1 MTPVLLPDADEDR
14 PARGDRRRWGQG
26 LLALGA
32 AVLLLPGCAAL
43 RQIGVD
49 VVTYGAWPDKRSPGR
64 YAIDRLP
71 SQAAGGP
78 ERDQLEA
85 AAAEALQQVGF
96 RPAAGVAQ
104 ADVLVQID
112 GRRSRIVSPYA
123 DPWWPGF
130 RGGMRAA
137 PPPDRRIHGSVGV
150 GVGVGMGVGI
160 GFGWDAETFERQQV
174 QLLLVDRASRDR
186 LVELQIVHE
195 ARYSGPEL
203 LPLLFQA
210 GLQGFPALPAGP
222 RRVTVQLP

>member
-1 MTPVLLPDADEDR
+1 MTPVLPHDADEDR
-14 PARGDRRRWGQG
+14 PACGDRRRWGQG

-32 AVLLLPGCAAL
+32 AALLLPGCAAL

-49 VVTYGAWPDKRSPGR
+49 VVTYGTWPDKRPPGR

-71 SQAAGGP
+71 SQVAGGP
-78 ERDQLEA
+78 EREQLEA
-85 AAAEALQQVGF
+85 AAAEALQQAGF
-96 RPAAGVAQ
+96 RPAASAAQ
-104 ADVLVQID
+104 ADVLVQLD
-112 GRRSRIVSPYA
+112 WRRSRIVSPYA

-130 RGGMRAA
+130 RGGVRAA
-137 PPPDRRIHGSVGV
+137 PPPPGRRIHGSV

-160 GFGWDAETFERQQV
+160 GFGWEAETFDRQQV
-174 QLLLVDRASRDR
+174 QLLLIDRASRDR

>member
-1 MTPVLLPDADEDR
+1 MSTPLPPDAIDDR
-14 PARGDRRRWGQG
+14 PARGDRRRWGLG

-32 AVLLLPGCAAL
+32 SALLPGCAAL

-49 VVTYGAWPDKRSPGR
+49 VITYGAWPDKRPPGR
-64 YAIDRLP
+64 YAVDRLP

-96 RPAAGVAQ
+96 LPAVSAGQ
-104 ADVLVQID
+104 ADVLAQLD
-112 GRRSRIVSPYA
+112 WRRSRIVSPYA
-123 DPWWPGF
+123 DPWWPGY
-130 RGGMRAA
+130 RGVRRAP
-137 PPPDRRIHGSVGV
+137 PPPDRRVHGSVGV

-160 GFGWDAETFERQQV
+160 GFGWDVETFDRQQV
-174 QLLLVDRASRDR
+174 QLLLIDRASRDR

-203 LPLLFQA
+203 LPLLIEA